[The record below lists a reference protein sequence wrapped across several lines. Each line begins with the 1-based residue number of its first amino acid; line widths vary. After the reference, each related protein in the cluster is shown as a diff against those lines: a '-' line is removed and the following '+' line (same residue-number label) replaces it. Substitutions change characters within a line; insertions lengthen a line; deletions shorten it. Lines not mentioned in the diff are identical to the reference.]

1 MVMSGAA
8 ASPEALVN
16 EKAPED
22 APDVAALSARLLE
35 LTGEAYAIASLHPS
49 STGFANRTWFVHAEP
64 RSLAIKVQRSPA
76 YVHER
81 DPSLEPDVLAALR
94 STSVPVPL
102 LIARDSEGLVLG
114 SPWFAMALVDGIGMP
129 DAELTGYAQD
139 GWFADADP
147 QRRRSIWNDFIDRL
161 ADLHS
166 LPAETFV
173 SISRAGS
180 HSALLEYWWAS
191 LHGVVSRGTAPI
203 QERALK
209 WLAENAPADA
219 DHDPRPCMGDARMAN
234 LVERDGKVAA
244 LVDWELAHVGNP
256 RGDIG
261 FHLYMDSLF
270 AVFAERR
277 LTGLPTGEATWE
289 RWERRT
295 GLEVSDPHYWRT
307 YGACA
312 MAITATRAMRLDLG
326 FDEADAEPNN
336 PMAQDVD
343 MLLREVGE

>member
-1 MVMSGAA
+1 M
-8 ASPEALVN
+8 N

-22 APDVAALSARLLE
+22 APNVAALSARLLE
-35 LTGEAYAIASLHPS
+35 LTGEAYAIAHLHPS
-49 STGFANRTWFVHAEP
+49 STGFANTTWFVHAKP

-81 DPSLEPDVLAALR
+81 DASLEPDVLIALR

-102 LIARDSEGLVLG
+102 LIARDSEGLVFG
-114 SPWFAMALVDGIGMP
+114 SPWFAMALVDGNGMP
-129 DAELTGYAQD
+129 DAELTGYALD
-139 GWFADADP
+139 GWFADADAE
-147 QRRRSIWNDFIDRL
+147 RRRSIWNDFIDRL

-166 LPAETFV
+166 LPPETFP
-173 SISRAGS
+173 SNSRGGS
-180 HSALLEYWWAS
+180 HSALLEYWSRS
-191 LHGVVSRGTAPI
+191 LHDVMRSGTAPI
-203 QERALK
+203 QVRALN
-209 WLAENAPADA
+209 WLAENAPVDA
-219 DHDPRPCMGDARMAN
+219 DGDPRPCMGDARMAN

-261 FHLYMDSLF
+261 FHLYMNSLF

-277 LTGLPTGEATWE
+277 LTGLPSSEATWE

-326 FDEADAEPNN
+326 FHEADVEPNN

-343 MLLREVGE
+343 MLMREVDE

>member
-1 MVMSGAA
+1 MSEATTKTDGPDI
-8 ASPEALVN
+8 AS
-16 EKAPED
+16 
-22 APDVAALSARLLE
+22 LSARLLE
-35 LTGEAYAIASLHPS
+35 LTGEAYAITRLHPS
-49 STGFANRTWFVHAEP
+49 STGFANTTWFVHATP
-64 RSLAIKVQRSPA
+64 QSLAIKVQRSPA

-81 DPSLEPDVLAALR
+81 DPALEPDVLAALGP
-94 STSVPVPL
+94 TSVPVPSL
-102 LIARDSEGLVLG
+102 VARDSEGLVFG

-129 DAELTGYAQD
+129 DAELTGYARD

-147 QRRRSIWNDFIDRL
+147 DRRRSICNDFIDRL

-166 LPAETFV
+166 LPADTFG
-173 SISRAGS
+173 STTRGGS
-180 HSALLEYWWAS
+180 HSALLEYWTAS
-191 LHGVVSRGTAPI
+191 LHEVMSPGSAPI
-203 QERALK
+203 QARALR
-209 WLAENAPADA
+209 WLAANAPVDA
-219 DHDPRPCMGDARMAN
+219 DNDPRPCMGDARMAN

-270 AVFAERR
+270 AVFAGRR
-277 LTGLPTGEATWE
+277 LEGLPTDQATWE

-295 GLEVSDPHYWRT
+295 GLEASDFRYWKT

-312 MAITATRAMRLDLG
+312 MAVTATRAMRLDLG
-326 FDEADAEPNN
+326 FDEADVELHN

-343 MLLREVGE
+343 GLLKEAGA